1 MRPAGRSAIGGR
13 SVGVI
18 VNPFAGRD
26 VRRLVAP
33 ASSLSNYQRATIV
46 RCLLGGLRASGVSE
60 VLYMPDAYGIVARAA
75 EESPGIALTPALES
89 AGNSPADTTRAARAM
104 VAAGVGAIITLGGDG
119 TNRLVTV
126 GSGETPLLPI
136 PGGTNNAFADP
147 VEPTAVGM
155 AAGFVTRLG
164 FRGALRRGC
173 IRRRKRIIVSVGGW
187 SDIALIDAVL
197 ASDSAVGARAVWD
210 PGHVRM
216 LMVTRAEPGAL
227 GLSGL
232 VAAIRPVGAF
242 EPRGAHVEMGSGTTV
257 SALLTP
263 GIVALA
269 DVRSVRDVEIGA
281 SVVSGPVSGTI
292 SLDGERTF
300 ELQRGTVQMTIDA
313 GGPWV
318 VDVPRVLRR
327 GQRDGFF
334 THGSATSAVHAA
346 T

>member
-1 MRPAGRSAIGGR
+1 MRRAGRSAVGGR
-13 SVGVI
+13 PVGLI

-33 ASSLSNYQRATIV
+33 ASSLSNYQRTTIV

-75 EESPGIALTPALES
+75 EEFAGIVATPMLES
-89 AGNSPADTTRAARAM
+89 AGTSPADTIRAARAM
-104 VAAGVGAIITLGGDG
+104 VAARVGAIITLGGDG
-119 TNRLVTV
+119 TNRLVAV
-126 GSGETPLLPI
+126 GSDETPLLPI

-147 VEPTAVGM
+147 IEPTAVGM

-164 FRGALRRGC
+164 FQGALRHGC

-187 SDIALIDAVL
+187 SDIALVDAAL
-197 ASDSAVGARAVWD
+197 ARDSAVGARAVWD
-210 PGHVRM
+210 PGHVCM

-227 GLSGL
+227 GLSSL

-242 EPRGAHVEMGSGTTV
+242 EPRGVYVEMGSGTKV

-263 GIVALA
+263 GVVALA
-269 DVRSVRDVEIGA
+269 EVRSVRDVGIGA

-300 ELQRGTVQMTIDA
+300 ELRRETVQMTIDA

-318 VDVPRVLRR
+318 VDVPRVLRH
-327 GQRDGFF
+327 GQRAGLFL
-334 THGSATSAVHAA
+334 HRGVTSAVRAA

>member
-1 MRPAGRSAIGGR
+1 MRPAGRSALGGQ
-13 SVGVI
+13 SVGLI

-33 ASSLSNYQRATIV
+33 AGSLSNYQRATIV
-46 RCLLGGLRASGVSE
+46 RCLLGGLRASGVSD

-75 EESPGIALTPALES
+75 EESPGIVVTPVLEG
-89 AGNSPADTTRAARAM
+89 AGTSPADTTRAARAM
-104 VAAGVGAIITLGGDG
+104 VAARVGAIITLGGDG
-119 TNRLVTV
+119 TNRLVAV

-147 VEPTAVGM
+147 VEPTAAGM

-173 IRRRKRIIVSVGGW
+173 IRRRKRIIVSVRGW
-187 SDIALIDAVL
+187 SDIALIDAIL
-197 ASDSAVGARAVWD
+197 ARDSAVGARAVWD
-210 PGHVRM
+210 PGHVRT

-227 GLSGL
+227 GLSSL

-242 EPRGAHVEMGSGTTV
+242 EPRGVHVEMGSGTKV
-257 SALLTP
+257 SALLLP

-269 DVRSVRDVEIGA
+269 EVRSVRDVLVGA

-292 SLDGERTF
+292 SLDGERAF
-300 ELQRGTVQMTIDA
+300 ELRRETVRMTIDA

-327 GQRDGFF
+327 GQRAGLFMR
-334 THGSATSAVHAA
+334 GGLTSAVRAA